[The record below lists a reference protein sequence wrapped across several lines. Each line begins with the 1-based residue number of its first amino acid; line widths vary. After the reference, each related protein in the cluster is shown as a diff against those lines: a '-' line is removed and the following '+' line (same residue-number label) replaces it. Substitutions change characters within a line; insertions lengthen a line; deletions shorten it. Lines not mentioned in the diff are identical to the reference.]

1 MAEQEIGKMEK
12 MMEQLVEYT
21 VGNETVKLTPS
32 IIKNYLVSG
41 NKENVSLQ
49 EVVVF
54 INLCKYNHLNPWANE
69 AYLIKY
75 GNEPATMVVGKEAF
89 QKRAEA
95 NKNYNGCDAG
105 IIVITKEGDIV
116 YRKGT
121 LKLPDE
127 QIIGGYAEVWRKD
140 RDYST
145 RIEVSFDEYVGRK
158 KDGSINSQWTKRPA
172 TMIRKV
178 ALVQAM
184 REAFPGELGGIYTA
198 EEQGVTEPNMNYG
211 YKQIEEEKAQDAF
224 ENEAKKQEKSQDT
237 SSEIGGLDLEEVE
250 E

>member
-1 MAEQEIGKMEK
+1 MGERQEVQEIGKIEK

-21 VGNETVKLTPS
+21 AGEETVKLTPN

-54 INLCKYNHLNPWANE
+54 INLCKYNHLNPWVNE

-105 IIVITKEGDIV
+105 IIVVTKDGDV
-116 YRKGT
+116 AYRKGT
-121 LKLPDE
+121 LKLPGDN
-127 QIIGGYAEVWRKD
+127 IIGGYAEVWRKD

-158 KDGSINSQWTKRPA
+158 KDGSINSQWSKRPA

-178 ALVQAM
+178 ALVQAL

-198 EEQGVTEPNMNYG
+198 EEQGITEPSTDHE
-211 YKQIEEEKAQDAF
+211 YKQIEIEKAQDAF
-224 ENEAKKQEKSQDT
+224 EIQEE
-237 SSEIGGLDLEEVE
+237 SENNQIGGLELEEV
-250 E
+250 

>member
-1 MAEQEIGKMEK
+1 MEGQQPIQDMGKMER
-12 MMEQLVEYT
+12 MMEQIVEYT
-21 VGNETVKLTPS
+21 AGDETIKLTPNV
-32 IIKNYLVSG
+32 IKNYLVSG

-49 EVVVF
+49 EVVIF
-54 INLCKYNHLNPWANE
+54 INLCKYNHLNPWLNE
-69 AYLIKY
+69 VYLIKY

-105 IIVITKEGDIV
+105 IIVVTKDGDIA

-121 LKLPDE
+121 LKLPDDNV
-127 QIIGGYAEVWRKD
+127 IGGYAEVWRKD
-140 RDYST
+140 REYST

-158 KDGSINSQWTKRPA
+158 KDGSINSQWSKRPA

-178 ALVQAM
+178 ALVQAL

-198 EEQGVTEPNMNYG
+198 EEQGITEPNTGSG
-211 YKQIEEEKAQDAF
+211 YKQIEEAQAQDAF
-224 ENEAKKQEKSQDT
+224 EMQEKLENSQ
-237 SSEIGGLDLEEVE
+237 IGGLDLEEV
-250 E
+250 